1 MVKATFKIE
10 DGSFNGEFL
19 GLTFRNKYSSESDE
33 FKRFRLDSLGV
44 AQKVTL
50 RGILTF

>member
-19 GLTFRNKYSSESDE
+19 GLTFRNNIPVKVMNL
-33 FKRFRLDSLGV
+33 KDSVL
-44 AQKVTL
+44 
-50 RGILTF
+50 IP